1 MKRAEVQLPDPLY
14 QKVEGIAQH
23 LHLSVPEVLCRAA
36 EELVKNQ
43 PLPGGATSADWRFP
57 EALSLGQL
65 SGPVEDWRQLA
76 NEPGV

>member
-23 LHLSVPEVLCRAA
+23 LHLSVPEVLCRAV
-36 EELVKNQ
+36 EQLVNNQ
-43 PLPGGATSADWRFP
+43 PLTSGATFADWRFP
-57 EALSLGQL
+57 AALSLGQFNGL
-65 SGPVEDWRQLA
+65 VEDWRLLA

>member
-1 MKRAEVQLPDPLY
+1 MKRAEVQHPDPLH

-23 LHLSVPEVLCRAA
+23 LHLSVPEVLCRAV
-36 EELVKNQ
+36 EQLLNNQ
-43 PLPGGATSADWRFP
+43 TVPGGAPVADWRFL

-65 SGPVEDWRQLA
+65 NDPAEDWRLLA